1 MFDRKAYMKEYLK
14 IYRAKPENK
23 VKAKSNHK
31 RWSIENETHLKSYK
45 HKWWFDNVDEN
56 RMKKRTHYWENWKR
70 IRATQRK
77 WTHSTEGKAY
87 KKKYDKDNPEVKL
100 RSQKKRFKIL
110 GLTLFDLMAWTK
122 VIRKGKNCSYC
133 DSDKDLHSHHLIPKS
148 KQPGLALNENNGIP
162 LCKPCHKEH
171 HMLNGVN

>member
-14 IYRAKPENK
+14 IYRTKPENK
-23 VKAKSNHK
+23 VKAKLYSK

-56 RMKKRTHYWENWKR
+56 RMKKQIHYREN
-70 IRATQRK
+70 
-77 WTHSTEGKAY
+77 TEKIKESQKKYRQTPEAQV
-87 KKKYDKDNPEVKL
+87 KKKQYNKDHPEVKL

-110 GLTLFDLMAWTK
+110 GLTIYDLMAWTK

-162 LCKPCHKEH
+162 LCKPCHREH